1 MYSGA
6 NNDTIRDALFVLSHE
21 ALCVHRAIGEL
32 VKAGW
37 YSSAAA
43 LARTLFDISPISPLD
58 CVSTCW

>member
-37 YSSAAA
+37 YSPAAA
-43 LARTLFDISPISPLD
+43 LARTPSPVVLTSEPPAA
-58 CVSTCW
+58 